1 MAPPAST
8 TQRSQGPHGN
18 PHTIAIQQVQQLLY
32 GAQHRGLDTP
42 ALLRRAGIA
51 PALLDAPL
59 SRVTQAQCAALIAVL
74 RHHLRDELWGLC
86 RHPLPPGSFALGCE
100 LMADTRTLGEALARG
115 LRYYRLLL
123 RDFVPRLQLQGGVA
137 TLALTGGDRSAPG
150 PAFAERAFSFLAYG
164 WVCWLVARRVPLL
177 SVDYPDS
184 VLARSM
190 DTTTLLQAPVVYGQP
205 YTGWRFEARWLQL
218 PVVQNQDSL
227 RDFLREAPA
236 QLLVRFRDRTRVTE
250 RIRSLFRKHL
260 AGETPTLEEVSE
272 QLALTPQ
279 TLRRRLREEAQ
290 TFRGIKEDLRRDAAI
305 EYLARTELT
314 LPEIAAR
321 LGYSEA
327 STFHRAFKHWT
338 GLAPGAYR
346 QTRLR

>member
-1 MAPPAST
+1 MARPGTAHT
-8 TQRSQGPHGN
+8 H
-18 PHTIAIQQVQQLLY
+18 HTIAIQQVQQLLY
-32 GAQHRGLDTP
+32 GAQARGLDTH

-59 SRVTQAQCAALIAVL
+59 SRVTQAQCATLIGVL

-86 RHPLPPGSFALGCE
+86 PHPLPPGSFALGCE

-123 RDFVPRLQLQGGVA
+123 HDFVPRLQVRDGVA

-150 PAFAERAFSFLAYG
+150 PAFAERAFCFLAYG
-164 WVCWLVARRVPLL
+164 WTCWLVGRRVPLL
-177 SVDYPDS
+177 AVDYPDS

-190 DTTTLLQAPVVYGQP
+190 DTSTLLQAPVVYGQP
-205 YTGWRFEARWLQL
+205 HTGWRFEARWLDL
-218 PVVQNQDSL
+218 PVVQNQHSVL
-227 RDFLREAPA
+227 EFLRQAPA
-236 QLLVRFRDRTRVTE
+236 SLLVRYRDQTRVTE

-260 AGETPTLEEVSE
+260 AGETPSLDEVGKR
-272 QLALTPQ
+272 LAMTPQ

-290 TFRGIKEDLRRDAAI
+290 TFRGIKEELRRDAAI
-305 EYLARTELT
+305 EYLARTEFT

-327 STFHRAFKHWT
+327 STFHRAFKQWT
-338 GLAPGAYR
+338 ELAPGEYR